1 MNVRFWKKS
10 LVARLVFYFLLLSL
24 LTVSLLGSIAF
35 IQARYALEES
45 ILDRLRVAATLKEDA
60 LNQWVNDQIQNF
72 LLFSQS
78 PGLRIRTAVLL
89 NHGESEPE
97 YQTTYAELSG
107 LISFVA
113 GKPEWQ
119 EVFILSDKAK
129 ILLSTDKSHEG
140 DHRILDRYFTE
151 GRRGTYVQK
160 VYPSPITFI
169 PTMTVASPLPDDT
182 GDRVGVLAMH
192 MSLERMD
199 KIVLERTGLGAGS
212 ESYLV
217 DRFNVFI
224 SGEGFGREEFP
235 RGVHSVGIDAA
246 LQGKDD
252 SGLYVNYRGVPVL
265 GVYRW
270 IEDLDM
276 ALLTEMPQ
284 REAFAPARRLA
295 SVILS
300 IGLAVAILLTVGIY
314 LVARRIARPVLEI
327 TKAAVRVADGDLTSR
342 APVLTEDEIGVLAR
356 TFNHMTERLRLLYH
370 DLEQEIAEHKR
381 TEEERKA
388 LIAELEAKNA
398 ELERFTYTVSHDLKS
413 PMVTIRCFLGLLEKD
428 TAQGDAA
435 RMEQDIKMILT
446 ASETM
451 QRLLDELLELSRI
464 GRLVNPSEEVPLG
477 ELAREAIDLVTGQIA
492 EGGVEVV
499 VAPDLPTVYGDR
511 LRLLEMLQ
519 NLIENAVKFM
529 GTQAEPR
536 VEIGAKREGEE
547 TVCYVR
553 DNGMGIEPQYHE
565 QIFGLFNRL
574 NPSSEGTGIG
584 LALVKRIVELHGG
597 RIWVESEKLGEGATF
612 YFTLPTEE
620 PPAPP
625 QDS

>member
-1 MNVRFWKKS
+1 MKVRFWRKS

-35 IQARYALEES
+35 TQARNALQES

-60 LNQWVNDQIQNF
+60 LNQWVNDQLQTF
-72 LLFSQS
+72 FLFSQY
-78 PGLRIRTAVLL
+78 PLIRLRTAVLL
-89 NHGESEPE
+89 NQEESEPE
-97 YQTTYAELSG
+97 YQAAYATLSEIMS
-107 LISFVA
+107 LA
-113 GKPEWQ
+113 EDKPEWQ
-119 EVFILSDKAK
+119 ELFILSDKAE
-129 ILLSTDKSHEG
+129 ILLSTEKSHEG
-140 DHRILDRYFTE
+140 DYRILDRYFTD
-151 GRRGTYVQK
+151 GRLGTYIQK

-169 PTMTVASPLPDDT
+169 PTMTIATPLPDDS
-182 GDRVGVLAMH
+182 GERAGVLAMH
-192 MSLERMD
+192 LNLQRMD
-199 KIVLERTGLGAGS
+199 EIVLERTGLGAGS

-224 SGEGFGREEFP
+224 SGEGFGREEYP

-276 ALLTEMPQ
+276 ALLIEMPQ

-295 SVILS
+295 WVILS
-300 IGLAVAILLTVGIY
+300 VGLGVAILLTVGIY
-314 LVARRIARPVLEI
+314 LLARRIARPVLKI
-327 TKAAVRVADGDLTSR
+327 TKAAVRVAEGDLASR
-342 APVLTEDEIGVLAR
+342 APVLTEDEIGVLAH
-356 TFNHMTERLRLLYH
+356 TFNHMTERLRFLYE
-370 DLEQEIAEHKR
+370 DLEQEIAERKR
-381 TEEERKA
+381 TEEQRKA
-388 LIAELEAKNA
+388 LIEELETKNA

-428 TAQGDAA
+428 IAKEDHV
-435 RMEQDIKMILT
+435 RMEQDIKMILS

-464 GRLVNPSEEVPLG
+464 GRLVNPSEEIPLE
-477 ELAREAIDLVTGQIA
+477 ELVREAIDLVTGQIA
-492 EGGVEVV
+492 ERDVDVV
-499 VAPDLPTVYGDR
+499 VTPDLPTVYGDR
-511 LRLLEMLQ
+511 LRLLELFQ

-529 GTQAEPR
+529 GPQPEPR
-536 VEIGAKREGEE
+536 VVIGANRDGEE

-553 DNGMGIEPQYHE
+553 DNGIGIDPQYHE
-565 QIFGLFNRL
+565 KVFGLFNRL

-597 RIWVESEKLGEGATF
+597 RIWIESEGEGEGATF
-612 YFTLPTEE
+612 FFSLPAEE
-620 PPAPP
+620 ASAPP
-625 QDS
+625 

>member
-35 IQARYALEES
+35 SQARDALQES

-60 LNQWVNDQIQNF
+60 LNQWVNDQIQTF
-72 LLFSQS
+72 LLFARYPLIQV
-78 PGLRIRTAVLL
+78 RTAVLL

-97 YQTTYAELSG
+97 YQAAYTTLSG
-107 LISFVA
+107 IMTLA
-113 GKPEWQ
+113 EEKAEWQ
-119 EVFILSDKAK
+119 EVLVLSDKAK

-151 GRRGTYVQK
+151 GRRETYVQR

-169 PTMTVASPLPDDT
+169 PTMTIATPLPDGT
-182 GDRVGVLAMH
+182 GERAGVLAMH
-192 MSLERMD
+192 LSLERMD

-246 LQGKDD
+246 LEGTNG
-252 SGLYVNYRGVPVL
+252 SGRYVNYRGVPVL

-270 IEDLDM
+270 IEELDL

-300 IGLAVAILLTVGIY
+300 VGLVAAVLLTVGIY
-314 LVARRIARPVLEI
+314 LLARRIARPVLKI
-327 TKAAVRVADGDLTSR
+327 TKAAVQVADGDLTSR
-342 APVLTEDEIGVLAR
+342 APVLTEDEIGVLAH
-356 TFNHMTERLRLLYH
+356 TFNHMTERLRALYE
-370 DLEQEIAEHKR
+370 DLEQEIAERKR

-428 TAQGDAA
+428 IAQENSA
-435 RMEQDIKMILT
+435 RMEQDIKMILS

-464 GRLVNPSEEVPLG
+464 GRLVNPSEDISLE

-492 EGGVEVV
+492 EHGVDVV

-511 LRLLEMLQ
+511 LRLLELLQ

-536 VEIGAKREGEE
+536 VVIGASRDGKE

-553 DNGMGIEPQYHE
+553 DNGMGIDPQYHE
-565 QIFGLFNRL
+565 KIFGLFDRL

-584 LALVKRIVELHGG
+584 LALVKRIVESHGG
-597 RIWVESEKLGEGATF
+597 RIWIESEGEGEGATF
-612 YFTLPTEE
+612 YFSLPTEE
-620 PPAPP
+620 TSAQPEDP
-625 QDS
+625 